1 MQFFFALFCFVFCFY
16 FVLIFFGI
24 IQSQAASCKLPICS
38 EIYNCRFKNRNKVSI
53 EFTIIIIIII
63 TIIFIRIKQDR
74 GGKKHDD
81 NLF

>member
-1 MQFFFALFCFVFCFY
+1 M
-16 FVLIFFGI
+16 
-24 IQSQAASCKLPICS
+24 
-38 EIYNCRFKNRNKVSI
+38 